1 MKAAAST
8 LRILK
13 DARAG
18 SALLAAAG
26 LLAVT
31 VAVYFFAAPLV
42 LGGVAVGGAILLM
55 LAFPDVATLIT
66 LFAVYT
72 NVTVIAAH
80 RYEAITTLA
89 AGAVLLLL
97 LVPFAHHLVARRRG
111 LRTDGTFALMVA
123 YLGLLL
129 VSSLGAVDRGV
140 AFQQIFTYATS
151 GLVLYF
157 LVLNVVRD
165 VGAVRKVVHTLL
177 LAGSL
182 LGALT
187 LYQGVTGSYGQTFG
201 GLASRNLEF
210 VEGTAAASQMSV
222 DEEMQLAD
230 RAGGPVGG
238 PNRFAQI
245 LIVLLPLA
253 LMEYRSARTSRG
265 RLAATAAGALIL
277 GGIFLTYSR
286 GAFLTLLGL
295 VVLLAALREIPWSV
309 VILGAGLLAIGVG
322 VVAPGYY
329 QRIESVGEV
338 VALFDED
345 SRAEAGAVT
354 RGRLT
359 EMLAAGWV
367 FADHPVVGVGPG
379 QYMPFYSEEYQLRP
393 QIDFRHLPRP
403 RRAHNL
409 YAEVAAEGG
418 TLGLA
423 LFVAMPALLL
433 VGLWRERGKWSGR
446 RPRLARLA
454 TGFGLAIVAYHG
466 TGMFLHLAYER
477 YYWLLLGLAGAVLH
491 ALRERETTR
500 RGEEEAA
507 GGRRMQEA
515 APPARQVEGRGRG
528 P

>member
-1 MKAAAST
+1 MSTSASRLSG
-8 LRILK
+8 LRGPGGTP
-13 DARAG
+13 AG
-18 SALLAAAG
+18 SALAVAAG

-31 VAVYFFAAPLV
+31 LAVYVFAAPLV
-42 LGGVAVGGAILLM
+42 LGGLVLGGALLLM
-55 LAFPDVATLIT
+55 LAFPDVATLVT

-80 RYEAITTLA
+80 RYEAISTLA

-97 LVPFAHHLVARRRG
+97 LVPLAHHLVARREEVRVDRTFG
-111 LRTDGTFALMVA
+111 LMSA

-129 VSSLGAVDRGV
+129 VSALGAVDRGV

-151 GLVLYF
+151 GVVLYF

-165 VGAVRKVVHTLL
+165 LGALQKVVRTLL
-177 LAGSL
+177 VAGSL
-182 LGALT
+182 LSVLT

-201 GLASRNLEF
+201 GLASRNLEY
-210 VEGTAAASQMSV
+210 VEEPGAMSQMSV
-222 DEEMQLAD
+222 DQEMQLAD

-253 LMEYRSARTSRG
+253 LMEYRTAGTSGG
-265 RLAATAAGALIL
+265 RLAATAVGALIL

-286 GAFLTLLGL
+286 GAFLTLVGL
-295 VVLLAALREIPWSV
+295 VVLLAILREIPWSV
-309 VILGAGLLAIGVG
+309 VVLGAGLLAVGVG
-322 VVAPGYY
+322 IVAPGYY
-329 QRIESVGEV
+329 DRIASVGEV
-338 VALFDED
+338 TKLLDED
-345 SRAEAGAVT
+345 ELAETGAVT

-367 FADHPVVGVGPG
+367 YLEHPVVGVGPG

-423 LFVAMPALLL
+423 LFVAIPGLLL
-433 VGLWRERGKWSGR
+433 VGLWRERKRWAGR
-446 RPRLARLA
+446 RPRLAEIA

-477 YYWLLLGLAGAVLH
+477 YYWLLLALAGAALFLLRDLEH
-491 ALRERETTR
+491 AERETDR
-500 RGEEEAA
+500 LP
-507 GGRRMQEA
+507 GGA
-515 APPARQVEGRGRG
+515 
-528 P
+528 